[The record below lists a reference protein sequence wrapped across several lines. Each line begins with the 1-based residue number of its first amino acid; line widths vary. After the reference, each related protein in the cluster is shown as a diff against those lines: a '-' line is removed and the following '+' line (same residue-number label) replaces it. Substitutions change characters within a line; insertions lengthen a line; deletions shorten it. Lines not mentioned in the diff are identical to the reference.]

1 MHFNNFGKKIIPM
14 ELKVELFM
22 SWSPQKDLVEFI
34 NTNRIQKEN
43 ILIITQGA
51 GSYTLFYYA

>member
-1 MHFNNFGKKIIPM
+1 M

-22 SWSPQKDLVEFI
+22 SWSPQKALIEFV
-34 NTNRIQKEN
+34 NTHNIKKEN
-43 ILIITQGA
+43 ILMITQDS

>member
-1 MHFNNFGKKIIPM
+1 M
-14 ELKVELFM
+14 ELKAELFN
-22 SWSPQKDLVEFI
+22 SWDPKKDIVEFI
-34 NTNRIQKEN
+34 NTHQIKKEN